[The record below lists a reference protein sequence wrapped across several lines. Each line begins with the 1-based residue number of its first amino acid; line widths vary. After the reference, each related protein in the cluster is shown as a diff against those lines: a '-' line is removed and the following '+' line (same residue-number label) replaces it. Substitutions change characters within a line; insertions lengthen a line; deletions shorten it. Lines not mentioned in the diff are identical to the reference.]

1 MTNSKKFLLASLLI
15 LSSTAYSAELLNKD
29 GYVLDVFGLTNIGL
43 SSQTIKIDDYKNTK
57 SGVDE
62 DAAWFQVGIK
72 KRLGNMEAGLHLRY
86 GAGFE
91 ANTDRTGGDMYI
103 KYHFNDKLSLEYA
116 KSDFK
121 YTDYTDYGTV
131 VGKNLGTG
139 TQLELT
145 PDGLLL
151 EPVLSTLEVDYG
163 TVFLGVGTNGVL
175 MSEGGFTPDGA
186 IWSAHMAY
194 RENSLYHDMKPGA
207 FNLYYNTDKLSVATS
222 GVYVNRDVTD
232 SGEKLEATDKG
243 LTVKG
248 TYSLNKNTKIGAGAS
263 YGNGESDYLTDDSSD
278 ISTTIISQNVWA
290 KTNVKGFDI
299 IGEFAHASSK
309 VESSYNIGTDVATYI
324 ASGFTDN
331 SDLVTNLS
339 ENRYGSDKTLNGA
352 YLKVS
357 KFVPKFGGI
366 IPSVELK
373 IAQSVFDEAN
383 GVEYA
388 TAQKNTLFEIKPGLT
403 IPSHKAPMLLYGVN
417 ATLGSYK
424 SENVNGAAG
433 TDEKSTQVKIGT
445 SVTYIF

>member
-1 MTNSKKFLLASLLI
+1 MTNSKKFLLVSLLI

-29 GYVLDVFGLTNIGL
+29 GYVLDVFGLTNIGV

-145 PDGLLL
+145 PDGMILD
-151 EPVLSTLEVDYG
+151 PVLSMLEVDYG
-163 TVFLGVGTNGVL
+163 VAFLGAGL
-175 MSEGGFTPDGA
+175 DDIAYLYKSAGFTPTGG

-194 RENSLYHDMKPGA
+194 SENANNHDLKPGA
-207 FNLYYNTDKLSVATS
+207 FNLYYNTTKFSLATS
-222 GVYVNRDVTD
+222 GVYASREASNYTNDNDTD
-232 SGEKLEATDKG
+232 DFSDDYLENIKAKDTG

-248 TYSLNKNTKIGAGAS
+248 IYSLNKDIKIGGGAT
-263 YGNGESDYLTDDSSD
+263 YGNGNTDSSVDAND
-278 ISTTIISQNVWA
+278 IETTIISQNLWA
-290 KTNVKGFDI
+290 KTKIAGFDVFAEVAHSTSVVDSNKSYMSHDSDDI
-299 IGEFAHASSK
+299 IENTLASDKSL
-309 VESSYNIGTDVATYI
+309 VGTYI
-324 ASGFTDN
+324 
-331 SDLVTNLS
+331 
-339 ENRYGSDKTLNGA
+339 KI
-352 YLKVS
+352 S
-357 KFVPKFGGI
+357 KFVPKVGI
-366 IPSVELK
+366 PAVEIKL
-373 IAQSVFDEAN
+373 AQSTFDKA
-383 GVEYA
+383 GGFKYT
-388 TAQKNTLFEIKPGLT
+388 TAQKNTLFEIKPSLT

-424 SENVNGAAG
+424 SENVGGTSG

>member
-29 GYVLDVFGLTNIGL
+29 GYVLDVFGLTNIGV

-121 YTDYTDYGTV
+121 YTDLTDYGTV

-163 TVFLGVGTNGVL
+163 TVFLGVGTNGITP
-175 MSEGGFTPDGA
+175 MYNEGGFTPDGA

-194 RENSLYHDMKPGA
+194 RENNLYHDMKPGA

-222 GVYVNRDVTD
+222 GVYANRDVTE

-278 ISTTIISQNVWA
+278 ISTTIISQNIWG
-290 KTNVKGFDI
+290 KTNIAGFDI
-299 IGEFAHASSK
+299 LAEVAHSNSK
-309 VESSYNIGTDVATYI
+309 VDSEYVAFNTTTHTYMTEDV
-324 ASGFTDN
+324 
-331 SDLVTNLS
+331 V
-339 ENRYGSDKTLNGA
+339 ENRVSSDKTLNGA

-424 SENVNGAAG
+424 SENVDGAAG

>member
-1 MTNSKKFLLASLLI
+1 MKNSKKLLI
-15 LSSTAYSAELLNKD
+15 AALIAVSSTTYSAELLNKD
-29 GYVLDVFGLTNIGL
+29 GYVLDVFGLTNIGV
-43 SSQTIKIDDYKNTK
+43 SSQKIEIDDYENTK

-72 KRLGNMEAGLHLRY
+72 KKLGKMEAGLHLRY

-91 ANTDRTGGDMYI
+91 ANTDRTGGDVYI
-103 KYHFNDKLSLEYA
+103 KYNVNDKLALEYA

-131 VGKNLGTG
+131 IGKNLGTG

-145 PDGLLL
+145 PEGLLL

-194 RENSLYHDMKPGA
+194 RENSLYHDLKPGA
-207 FNLYYNTDKLSVATS
+207 FNLYYNTDKLSIATS
-222 GVYVNRDVTD
+222 GVYANRSVTE

-248 TYSLNKNTKIGAGAS
+248 TYSINKNTKIGAGAS
-263 YGNGESDYLTDDSSD
+263 YGNGESDYLTDNSSD
-278 ISTTIISQNVWA
+278 INTTIISQNIWG
-290 KTNVKGFDI
+290 KTNIAGFDI
-299 IGEFAHASSK
+299 LAEVAHSNSE
-309 VESSYNIGTDVATYI
+309 VESSYSIATDLAAHDYDSLTLNIV
-324 ASGFTDN
+324 
-331 SDLVTNLS
+331 
-339 ENRYGSDKTLNGA
+339 ENRYGSDKILNGA

-366 IPSVELK
+366 IPAVELK
-373 IAQSVFDEAN
+373 IAQSIFDKAN
-383 GVEYA
+383 GIDY
-388 TAQKNTLFEIKPGLT
+388 TTSQKNTLVEIKPGLT
-403 IPSHKAPMLLYGVN
+403 IPSHKAPGLLYGVN

-424 SENVNGAAG
+424 SENVDG
-433 TDEKSTQVKIGT
+433 TSGNDEKSTQVKVGT